1 MLRRL
6 PTFGYPK
13 LMTVS
18 VMMFLNLISA
28 GRAPPSK
35 IIEGR

>member
-1 MLRRL
+1 
-6 PTFGYPK
+6 
-13 LMTVS
+13 MTVS